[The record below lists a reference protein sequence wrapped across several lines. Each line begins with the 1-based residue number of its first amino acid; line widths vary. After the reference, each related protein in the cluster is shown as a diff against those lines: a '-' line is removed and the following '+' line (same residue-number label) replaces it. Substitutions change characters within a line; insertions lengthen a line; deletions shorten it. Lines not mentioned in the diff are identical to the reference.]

1 MSARLPPLRYV
12 GIGASAG
19 GIDALTK
26 VLARLPAELPHT
38 LLIVLHVPARGRSVL
53 ADILNRRCDLAVL
66 PAEDGVLLLAGHAYV
81 APPDRHLTVRGAS
94 AALTK
99 GPREN
104 SVRPAVDTLLRSLAA
119 EQGPAS
125 VAVVLSGA
133 LVDGAAGARA
143 VADAGGTV
151 LVQDPAEALVTSM
164 PAHAIAAAGGVAQ
177 VLDAAA
183 IGTALTR
190 LAAPPEIEARR
201 LAGAGT

>member
-1 MSARLPPLRYV
+1 VRLPPLRYV

-19 GIDALTK
+19 GIDALLK
-26 VLARLPAELPHT
+26 LLAQLPADLPHT
-38 LLIVLHVPARGRSVL
+38 LLIVLHVPAHGQSVL
-53 ADILNRRCDLAVL
+53 ADILDRRCKPAVL
-66 PAEDGVLLLAGHAYV
+66 PAEDGALLLAGHAYV

-119 EQGPAS
+119 EHGPAS

-143 VADAGGTV
+143 VAEAGGTV
-151 LVQDPAEALVTSM
+151 FVQDPCDALVSSM
-164 PAHAIAAAGGVAQ
+164 PAHAIAAAGDAAR
-177 VLDAAA
+177 VLDAGA
-183 IGTALTR
+183 IGTALVQ
-190 LAAPPEIEARR
+190 LAAPPEIEARP